1 MTDMEFFMVR
11 FNIGDSFET
20 SVVAVTDSTVFV
32 DLSAKSEGVIDV
44 AEFKDADGNVSVK
57 EGDKIKVFFTGEVRG
72 EMRFTTKI
80 GGSSADDTMIENA
93 FKGGILVEG
102 HVEAEIKGGFEVKIG
117 GKRAFCPYS
126 QMGFKDKKEPA
137 FYVGK
142 TLSFIITEYKNDG
155 KDILVSNRKIGE
167 SEYANKLGKL
177 AAQITEGAVVTA
189 TVESIEKFGA
199 FVNIQGFRALLP
211 ISELSFDRVVDA
223 GEVVEV
229 GQELNV
235 KVIHTDWK
243 NERVSVSL
251 KALLSD
257 PWEEAASKFPAGTK
271 VDGKI
276 SKIMD
281 FGLFVN
287 LDKGIDGLVHI
298 SELEDVSAN
307 TNLRKVYKTGQE
319 MSVVVTKVDAENKR
333 ISLQPASSAEQDQSA
348 AKYMS
353 SQDDDGET
361 YNPFAALLKK

>member
-1 MTDMEFFMVR
+1 MNR

-20 SVVAVTDSTVFV
+20 TVVAVTDTTVFV

-44 AEFKDADGNVSVK
+44 AEFKDDDGNVSIK

-80 GGSSADDTMIENA
+80 GGSSADDSMLENA
-93 FKGGILVEG
+93 WKGGIPVEG
-102 HVEAEIKGGFEVKIG
+102 HVEAEIKGGYEVKLG

-137 FYVGK
+137 AYVGK

-155 KDILVSNRKIGE
+155 RDILVSNRKIGE
-167 SEYANKLGKL
+167 SEHVNALGKL
-177 AAQITEGAVVTA
+177 ATQITEGAVVSG

-211 ISELSFDRVVDA
+211 MSELSFDRVSDA

-229 GQELNV
+229 GQEINV
-235 KVIHTDWK
+235 KVIKTDWK

-251 KALLSD
+251 KALMKD
-257 PWEEAASKFPAGTK
+257 PWEGAGARFPVGSKQE
-271 VDGKI
+271 GKI
-276 SKIMD
+276 SRIAE

-287 LDKGIDGLVHI
+287 IAPGIDGLVHI

-307 TNLRKVYKTGQE
+307 TNLRKVYKVGQP
-319 MSVVVTKVDAENKR
+319 MSVVVEKINAMEKR
-333 ISLQPASSAEQDQSA
+333 LSLKPASSAEQDESA

-361 YNPFAALLKK
+361 YNPFAALLKNV

>member
-1 MTDMEFFMVR
+1 MTR

-20 SVVAVTDSTVFV
+20 TVVAVTDTTVFV

-44 AEFKDADGNVSVK
+44 AEFKDDQGNVSVK
-57 EGDKIKVFFTGEVRG
+57 EGDKLKVFFTGEVRG

-80 GGSSADDTMIENA
+80 GGSSADDSMLENA
-93 FKGGILVEG
+93 WKGGIPVEG
-102 HVEAEIKGGFEVKIG
+102 HVEAEIKGGYEVKLG

-137 FYVGK
+137 AYVGK

-155 KDILVSNRKIGE
+155 RDILVSNRKIGE
-167 SEYANKLGKL
+167 SEHANALGKL
-177 AAQITEGAVVTA
+177 AAQITEGAVVSA

-211 ISELSFDRVVDA
+211 MSELSFDRVNDA

-229 GQELNV
+229 GQELTV
-235 KVIHTDWK
+235 KVIKTDWK

-251 KALLSD
+251 KALMKD
-257 PWEEAASKFPAGTK
+257 PWEAAGARFPVGSKQ
-271 VDGKI
+271 DGKI
-276 SKIMD
+276 SRIAD

-287 LDKGIDGLVHI
+287 IAPGIDGLVHI
-298 SELEDVSAN
+298 SDLEDVSAN
-307 TNLRKVYKTGQE
+307 TNLRKVYKVGQS
-319 MSVVVTKVDAENKR
+319 MSVVVEKINASEKR
-333 ISLQPASSAEQDQSA
+333 LSLKPASSVEQDESA

-353 SQDDDGET
+353 SQSDDDGET

>member
-1 MTDMEFFMVR
+1 MNR

-20 SVVAVTDSTVFV
+20 TVVAVTDTTVFV

-44 AEFKDADGNVSVK
+44 AEFKDDDGNVSVK
-57 EGDKIKVFFTGEVRG
+57 EGDKLKVFFTGEVRG

-80 GGSSADDTMIENA
+80 GGSSADDSMLENA
-93 FKGGILVEG
+93 WKGGIPVEG
-102 HVEAEIKGGFEVKIG
+102 HVEAEIKGGYEVKLG

-137 FYVGK
+137 AYVGK

-155 KDILVSNRKIGE
+155 RDILVSNRKIGE
-167 SEYANKLGKL
+167 SEHANALGKL
-177 AAQITEGAVVTA
+177 ATQITEGAVVSG

-211 ISELSFDRVVDA
+211 MSELSFDHVADA

-229 GQELNV
+229 GQEINV
-235 KVIHTDWK
+235 KVIKTDWK

-251 KALLSD
+251 KALMKD
-257 PWEEAASKFPAGTK
+257 PWDAAGARFPVGSKQE
-271 VDGKI
+271 GKI
-276 SKIMD
+276 SRIAD

-287 LDKGIDGLVHI
+287 IAPGIDGLVHI
-298 SELEDVSAN
+298 SDLEDVSAN
-307 TNLRKVYKTGQE
+307 TNLRKVYKVGQP
-319 MSVVVTKVDAENKR
+319 MSVVVEKINAMEKR
-333 ISLQPASSAEQDQSA
+333 LSLKPASSVEQDESA